1 MANYELTVSMGYV
14 PTWTHVDAVREIFQ
28 NAKDEETVNPEN
40 KMFFDYNEETE
51 TLMIGNKTGK
61 LNKSTLLIGISDKR
75 NDNRTIGQHG
85 EGYKI
90 ATVVLLREGLS
101 LKIYNFGCNEVWT
114 AKKIKSRRYGVD
126 IPAFDIQK
134 AGSLLRPVANH
145 DLVFEIQ
152 GITAEMYKEILE
164 SNLYLQEREGLLG
177 EVMQANNSRI
187 LLNEKFKGMIFVS
200 GLYVCTEDALQYGYD
215 MAPERIRLDRDRH
228 TVAGWELQNAT
239 ARVIASTSNTDF
251 IKKMFNTYD
260 GEDLAYCK
268 YLDCV
273 SKACDEE
280 ASDFFAKNGNNA
292 VIVTS
297 EEERS
302 EALTYGATP
311 YFMNNRMA
319 EMIRSST
326 VYTARIAEEHHAP
339 MPLSEKLKAWFSDA
353 REHLPVDLEEQGEEL
368 LEEVYNAL

>member
-152 GITAEMYKEILE
+152 GITAEMYEEILE
-164 SNLYLQEREGLLG
+164 SN
-177 EVMQANNSRI
+177 N
-187 LLNEKFKGMIFVS
+187 FKGYFQHVAFSIPKDGKF
-200 GLYVCTEDALQYGYD
+200 CNLQKFQRVFPSYEVRRNRVYWSMD
-215 MAPERIRLDRDRH
+215 PE
-228 TVAGWELQNAT
+228 
-239 ARVIASTSNTDF
+239 DF
-251 IKKMFNTYD
+251 ISMLSFICASA
-260 GEDLAYCK
+260 GMDLTGYIQDLNYRLAIGALDEKDAKK
-268 YLDCV
+268 YLLEQVKKDSNSPAALAADV
-273 SKACDEE
+273 MMDFDETDERYIQIFYRKAE
-280 ASDFFAKNGNNA
+280 
-292 VIVTS
+292 
-297 EEERS
+297 
-302 EALTYGATP
+302 
-311 YFMNNRMA
+311 
-319 EMIRSST
+319 
-326 VYTARIAEEHHAP
+326 
-339 MPLSEKLKAWFSDA
+339 
-353 REHLPVDLEEQGEEL
+353 
-368 LEEVYNAL
+368 

>member
-152 GITAEMYKEILE
+152 GITAEMYEEILE

-187 LLNEKFKGMIFVS
+187 LK
-200 GLYVCTEDALQYGYD
+200 
-215 MAPERIRLDRDRH
+215 
-228 TVAGWELQNAT
+228 
-239 ARVIASTSNTDF
+239 
-251 IKKMFNTYD
+251 
-260 GEDLAYCK
+260 
-268 YLDCV
+268 
-273 SKACDEE
+273 
-280 ASDFFAKNGNNA
+280 
-292 VIVTS
+292 
-297 EEERS
+297 
-302 EALTYGATP
+302 
-311 YFMNNRMA
+311 
-319 EMIRSST
+319 
-326 VYTARIAEEHHAP
+326 
-339 MPLSEKLKAWFSDA
+339 
-353 REHLPVDLEEQGEEL
+353 
-368 LEEVYNAL
+368 

>member
-152 GITAEMYKEILE
+152 GITAEMYEEILE

-177 EVMQANNSRI
+177 EVMQANNSRMHFTDNDKEKLKENKRMI
-187 LLNEKFKGMIFVS
+187 IEWITENIIPNMDEDSQIKCDFGDTYRCPRTYTTVESYHFWVFSEPRKFFSGGGRTTDGTIGYGRKFGYMDESFESVNSPYDIFPIVDNWGLIKATLLNELEAQK
-200 GLYVCTEDALQYGYD
+200 AN
-215 MAPERIRLDRDRH
+215 R
-228 TVAGWELQNAT
+228 
-239 ARVIASTSNTDF
+239 RVINQF
-251 IKKMFNTYD
+251 
-260 GEDLAYCK
+260 
-268 YLDCV
+268 
-273 SKACDEE
+273 
-280 ASDFFAKNGNNA
+280 
-292 VIVTS
+292 
-297 EEERS
+297 
-302 EALTYGATP
+302 
-311 YFMNNRMA
+311 
-319 EMIRSST
+319 
-326 VYTARIAEEHHAP
+326 
-339 MPLSEKLKAWFSDA
+339 
-353 REHLPVDLEEQGEEL
+353 
-368 LEEVYNAL
+368 EV

>member
-101 LKIYNFGCNEVWT
+101 LKIYNFGYNEVWT

-280 ASDFFAKNGNNA
+280 AIGFFAKNGNNA

-326 VYTARIAEEHHAP
+326 VYTARIAEENHAP
-339 MPLSEKLKAWFSDA
+339 MPLSEKLKTWFSDA

>member
-152 GITAEMYKEILE
+152 GITAEMYEEILE

-177 EVMQANNSRI
+177 EVMQANNSRMH
-187 LLNEKFKGMIFVS
+187 F
-200 GLYVCTEDALQYGYD
+200 
-215 MAPERIRLDRDRH
+215 
-228 TVAGWELQNAT
+228 
-239 ARVIASTSNTDF
+239 TDND
-251 IKKMFNTYD
+251 K
-260 GEDLAYCK
+260 
-268 YLDCV
+268 
-273 SKACDEE
+273 
-280 ASDFFAKNGNNA
+280 
-292 VIVTS
+292 
-297 EEERS
+297 
-302 EALTYGATP
+302 
-311 YFMNNRMA
+311 
-319 EMIRSST
+319 
-326 VYTARIAEEHHAP
+326 
-339 MPLSEKLKAWFSDA
+339 EKLKENKRMIIEWITENIIPNMVKTHKLNVILVTLTDVQEPIQLLNHITSGCLANHESFSPVGAEQQMA
-353 REHLPVDLEEQGEEL
+353 RSAMDGNLDTWTKVLK
-368 LEEVYNAL
+368 V